1 VYADLGIVAVGGGL
15 ALGGFVVVDA
25 SGPAGTAVL
34 MLLMMIVVLLG
45 YRSLR
50 MQRARHR
57 VARR

>member
-1 VYADLGIVAVGGGL
+1 
-15 ALGGFVVVDA
+15 LGGFVLVDA